1 MVMTG
6 GSITPGAYLKSQF
19 LDAVPPPAK
28 VEKGYVGPNG
38 GSSHYVSQG
47 NLARVVA
54 RFNLAMKDRQQ
65 MALTELMAATGYTRD
80 TCRKY
85 LLVLLGEGHV
95 VREGKALWSWKEK
108 ACT

>member
-38 GSSHYVSQG
+38 GSSHYVSQR

-65 MALTELMAATGYTRD
+65 MELTELMAATGYTRD

-95 VREGKALWSWKEK
+95 VREGKALWSWKGEP
-108 ACT
+108 

>member
-47 NLARVVA
+47 NLLKVVG
-54 RFNLAMKDRQQ
+54 RFEAAMKDRQQ
-65 MALTELMAATGYTRD
+65 MELTELMAATGYTRD

>member
-54 RFNLAMKDRQQ
+54 RFEAVMKDRQQ
-65 MALTELMAATGYTRD
+65 MELTELMAATGYTRD

>member
-19 LDAVPPPAK
+19 LDAQPPI
-28 VEKGYVGPNG
+28 EKGYVGPNG

-54 RFNLAMKDRQQ
+54 RFEAVMKDRQQ
-65 MALTELMAATGYTRD
+65 MELTELMAATGYTRD

-95 VREGKALWSWKEK
+95 VREGKALWSWKGEP
-108 ACT
+108 